1 MSEYQYYE
9 FQAIDRPLTAS
20 EMNEVRSYSTRARI
34 TATSF
39 VNEYSWGNFKGDE
52 DVWMEKYFDAFL
64 YLANWGTHIVKLR
77 LPARLLDLETVDPYC
92 GESTS
97 VREKSGNI
105 ILTFASEDEE
115 AGGWVDEDE
124 AEGEL
129 SSLISVRSELARGDL
144 RALYL
149 GWLLCAQNGE
159 LEDDEIE
166 PPVPAGLAQLSASL
180 RGFAEFLRI
189 DTALIDAAA
198 AASPPLIESEPRPEE
213 IRAWLAK
220 LPVADKD
227 DLLARLMVGN
237 DAALG
242 NELVQRMRRERTNRD
257 DQGCAV
263 AERRTVAALRR
274 ASEQAAEERM
284 QIAAEKA
291 AREKAERERAA
302 ARARAVHLDQLAGKE
317 PVLWKKVESLIAT
330 KQPKS
335 YDQAVEVLGDL
346 RDLAARKDE
355 LGFRRH
361 VEALRVA
368 HGGKRTLISRLDKV
382 GL

>member
-9 FQAIDRPLTAS
+9 FQAIDRPLTAR
-20 EMNEVRSYSTRARI
+20 EVDELRSYSSRARI

-39 VNEYSWGNFKGDE
+39 VNEYSWGNFKGNE
-52 DVWMEKYFDAFL
+52 DAWMEKYFDAFL

-77 LPARLLDLETVDPYC
+77 LPARLLDLETADQYC
-92 GESTS
+92 GESAS
-97 VREKSGNI
+97 GREKNGNI

-115 AGGWVDEDE
+115 GGGWVDEDE

-129 SSLISVRSELARGDL
+129 SSLISVRSELAGGDL

-149 GWLLCAQNGE
+149 GWLLCVQNGE

-166 PPVPAGLAQLSASL
+166 PDVPAGLGQLSASL
-180 RGFAEFLRI
+180 SGFADFLRI
-189 DTALIDAAA
+189 DSDLIDAAA
-198 AASPPLIESEPRPEE
+198 VVSPPMIETGPSPGE
-213 IRAWLAK
+213 IREWLAK

-227 DLLARLMVGN
+227 DLLAQLMAGN
-237 DAALG
+237 TAALG
-242 NELVQRMRRERTNRD
+242 SELVQRMRRERASPD
-257 DQGCAV
+257 EKGPAV
-263 AERRTVAALRR
+263 AERRTVAALLR
-274 ASEQAAEERM
+274 ASEQAAEERKR
-284 QIAAEKA
+284 IAAEKA

-302 ARARAVHLDQLAGKE
+302 ARARAAHLEQLAGKE
-317 PVLWKKVESLIAT
+317 PALWKKVDSLIAM
-330 KQPKS
+330 KQPKG
-335 YDQAVEVLGDL
+335 YEQAMELLADL

-361 VEALRVA
+361 VEALRAA
-368 HGGKRTLISRLDKV
+368 HRSKPTLIARLDKA